1 MSLRH
6 DCRGRQIFC
15 RSCLSFLARFC
26 RNKLSGCRS
35 SHDRQ
40 ASLLHYAFQASSCQ
54 SICLQRMLSST
65 SVFSYMMPSK
75 PLAAKSSVFKLPKQR
90 SSTATSFMMSRRQS
104 LRNQTSPK
112 TDYNDFSKML
122 GYFYGDIV
130 GLEVASGL
138 RSDQPCRR
146 RVGNGDEFNKAA
158 PAPSAPAAPA
168 PAAGENGARPADE
181 PPTTPAG
188 EGVRP
193 ARAPCR
199 ARRLPSQTAAA
210 DEK

>member
-1 MSLRH
+1 
-6 DCRGRQIFC
+6 
-15 RSCLSFLARFC
+15 
-26 RNKLSGCRS
+26 
-35 SHDRQ
+35 
-40 ASLLHYAFQASSCQ
+40 
-54 SICLQRMLSST
+54 
-65 SVFSYMMPSK
+65 
-75 PLAAKSSVFKLPKQR
+75 
-90 SSTATSFMMSRRQS
+90 MMSRRQS

-138 RSDQPCRR
+138 RSDHPCRR

-181 PPTTPAG
+181 PPSTQAG
-188 EGVRP
+188 EGSEDGAGDPAPGKGAVPRP
-193 ARAPCR
+193 AAAKPGRRCR
-199 ARRLPSQTAAA
+199 
-210 DEK
+210 